1 MWPLRQNVIG
11 AYSPHGG
18 MRNEAETKMPGPGN
32 PLKKQYGAIEG
43 FQEGEW
49 QLQGLYLSYTIECF
63 LKNGLEEKS
72 RVQEVK

>member
-1 MWPLRQNVIG
+1 MIG

-43 FQEGEW
+43 F
-49 QLQGLYLSYTIECF
+49 
-63 LKNGLEEKS
+63 
-72 RVQEVK
+72 